1 VFKASKPALE
11 RASPIPKPVAK
22 RPFRIVD
29 LMVLVA
35 ATAVAF
41 AIYRRGIPRGMSFTT
56 FGRNREAWLFY
67 WMHQATP
74 FVSMWSFAV
83 FAIDRVDSRKL
94 RRHPRHAGIIAC
106 YAATIGLATSA
117 LISSGFYL
125 VHALED
131 SGLIRK
137 ILSHQRQMHLPP
149 PFGEA
154 PLEEIIGGVVF
165 GAWAALAATRRWRTE
180 PTWVDRLGR
189 ALAVIWIALLL
200 TYIYAYTG

>member
-1 VFKASKPALE
+1 MPKALAQ
-11 RASPIPKPVAK
+11 

-41 AIYRRGIPRGMSFTT
+41 AIYRQGIPRGMQFTT
-56 FGRNREAWLFY
+56 FGGNWEAWLFH
-67 WMHQATP
+67 WMHQLTP

-83 FAIDRVDSRKL
+83 FAIDRVDSRKR

-117 LISSGFYL
+117 LISSGFYM
-125 VHALED
+125 VHVMED
-131 SGLIRK
+131 WGVIRK
-137 ILSHQRQMHLPP
+137 ILSHQRQMHVPP

-180 PTWVDRLGR
+180 PTWVDRFGR
-189 ALAVIWIALLL
+189 FLATVWIGLLL

>member
-1 VFKASKPALE
+1 MQKPL
-11 RASPIPKPVAK
+11 AK

-41 AIYRRGIPRGMSFTT
+41 AIYRQGIPHSMQFST
-56 FGRNREAWLFY
+56 FGGNLESRLFF
-67 WMHQATP
+67 WMHQLTP
-74 FVSMWSFAV
+74 FVAMWSFAV
-83 FAIDRVDSRKL
+83 FAIDRVDSRK
-94 RRHPRHAGIIAC
+94 RRPNPRHAGLIGC

-117 LISSGFYL
+117 LISSGFYM
-125 VHALED
+125 VHVLED
-131 SGLIRK
+131 VGVIHK
-137 ILSHQRQMHLPP
+137 VLSHQRQMHIPP

-165 GAWAALAATRRWRTE
+165 GAWAALAASRRWRTE
-180 PTWVDRLGR
+180 PSWIDRFGR
-189 ALAVIWIALLL
+189 VLAMIWIGLLL